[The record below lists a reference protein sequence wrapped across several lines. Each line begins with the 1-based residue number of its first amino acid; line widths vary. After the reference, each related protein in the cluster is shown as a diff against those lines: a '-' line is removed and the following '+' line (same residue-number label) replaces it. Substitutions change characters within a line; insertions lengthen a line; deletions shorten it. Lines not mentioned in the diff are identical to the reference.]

1 MKPEPLLP
9 TQSKCKGYF
18 AVPARKNVKSILPPI
33 YPPAIDK
40 RSANSIM
47 RISIRRVWYPVSSG
61 TGGLDGHVS
70 AVRRQERLP
79 APASEFE
86 SVSRTG
92 PRSPLPNPC
101 LLRSMRPGPSEIRN
115 AAPGQPGTCI
125 RHNGSRAIWLFAGNL
140 LSGGAAFCCRRAA
153 RIAATPQRTTPGVQ
167 ILRNRSANVAATPAR
182 RTDLI
187 GGGFAAAFTARLGA
201 LGSSAQCRTGA
212 DPRSKKSLPMRAPIL
227 APLRAPSIL
236 LQDYENLRC
245 QALQASNTSVE
256 RILLEKQ
263 GMAAWM
269 QFVPVHT
276 PVFPEQSLA
285 LSPDLVQ
292 VLTNLVIG
300 SRQEVQNE

>member
-18 AVPARKNVKSILPPI
+18 AVPVRKNVKPILPPVF
-33 YPPAIDK
+33 PPAIDK
-40 RSANSIM
+40 RSADSIM
-47 RISIRRVWYPVSSG
+47 RISIRRVWYLVSSG
-61 TGGLDGHVS
+61 SGGLDGHIS
-70 AVRRQERLP
+70 AVRHQERLP
-79 APASEFE
+79 APASESE
-86 SVSRTG
+86 SISRTG
-92 PRSPLPNPC
+92 PRTPLPNPC
-101 LLRSMRPGPSEIRN
+101 LLRSMRSGPSEIRN
-115 AAPGQPGTCI
+115 AAPGQPGTWI

-140 LSGGAAFCCRRAA
+140 LSGGAAFCCRRNA
-153 RIAATPQRTTPGVQ
+153 RIAATLQRTPPGVQ
-167 ILRNRSANVAATPAR
+167 ILRNRSAIAAENFTR
-182 RTDLI
+182 RTHSI
-187 GGGFAAAFTARLGA
+187 GGGFAAAFAARLGA

-212 DPRSKKSLPMRAPIL
+212 DPRSKKSLSMPDPIL
-227 APLRAPSIL
+227 ALARAPSIL

-245 QALQASNTSVE
+245 QALQASNTSVG

-269 QFVPVHT
+269 QFVPAHT

-300 SRQEVQNE
+300 CRGEVQNE